1 MAGQAGNGAAAWR
14 ALPGL
19 GALLNGIG
27 LVAGVP
33 PLPLIGAPL
42 ALVDLLAARRKAS

>member
-1 MAGQAGNGAAAWR
+1 V
-14 ALPGL
+14 LLGL

-33 PLPLIGAPL
+33 LLPLIGAPL
-42 ALVDLLAARRKAS
+42 VIVGLIGLLAARRKAS